1 MKGAVDVIG
10 RYTRRMSHPSERVS
24 ISGFRKHAKLYARS
38 YEERAR
44 LRCEKQSL
52 ESDMRSA
59 GVGALVTD
67 D

>member
-1 MKGAVDVIG
+1 
-10 RYTRRMSHPSERVS
+10 MSHPSERVS